1 MSELRILSEPGFSG
15 FSDFQDCTVNIVVQG
30 PYASPF
36 LSESRIILKFQFQTG
51 SIKSA
56 SIDVNRKLTPFGFN
70 SKLVRLKV

>member
-51 SIKSA
+51 SIKRRIARGFLFSVITFQFQTG
-56 SIDVNRKLTPFGFN
+56 SIKN
-70 SKLVRLKV
+70 